1 MPDEQILEDSTV
13 KKQPGLRPLYS
24 VLLTNKRAIFRF
36 DSLGSTLTQSFLYDE
51 IEAINPQKRLLVSY
65 LNVTTKNKSY
75 LINAPDAAYWSKKI
89 VDAKD
94 THQNKAEISKEDSP
108 RIDKKRELL
117 DMLSV
122 LKENAIVS
130 EKEFQEKKDQIDSMD
145 L

>member
-1 MPDEQILEDSTV
+1 M
-13 KKQPGLRPLYS
+13 
-24 VLLTNKRAIFRF
+24 LLI
-36 DSLGSTLTQSFLYDE
+36 GQ
-51 IEAINPQKRLLVSY
+51 
-65 LNVTTKNKSY
+65 
-75 LINAPDAAYWSKKI
+75 KKI

-94 THQNKAEISKEDSP
+94 THQNNAEISKEDGP
-108 RIDKKRELL
+108 RSDKKRELL